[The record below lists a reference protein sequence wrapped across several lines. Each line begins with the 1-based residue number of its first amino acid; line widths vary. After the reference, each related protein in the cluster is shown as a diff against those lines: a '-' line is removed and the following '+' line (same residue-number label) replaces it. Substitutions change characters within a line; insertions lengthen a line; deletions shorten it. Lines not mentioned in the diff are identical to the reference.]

1 MPKYLVVKMPVS
13 DVGES
18 ILEFDEESFNQKQ
31 NCLLTGK
38 QVSFQDGNLVFVY
51 QINENSEAFEPVVT

>member
-1 MPKYLVVKMPVS
+1 MPKYLVVKKPVT
-13 DVGES
+13 DVGET
-18 ILEFDEESFNQKQ
+18 ILEFDEDSFNEKQ

-51 QINENSEAFEPVVT
+51 QINANTEVLEPVAV